1 MGASYESNIDDVL
14 AQLDELEFED
24 HTLKVANVMEYA
36 VYLHDME
43 GYYVFNDQ
51 ALKKIVQQ
59 KMIGLDAQERTT
71 DEGIKSAL
79 DTAAGEYVAWLAD
92 FIGEKQPAVPEVK
105 GGERP
110 ARRGHWAD
118 RTHNLASHYKSQVDD
133 DSVRDHDDVAPDPTE
148 DLDDQVL
155 DFPS

>member
-1 MGASYESNIDDVL
+1 MAASYESNIDDVI

-43 GYYVFNDQ
+43 GYYVFNDR
-51 ALKKIVQQ
+51 ALKKIIAQ
-59 KMIGLDAQERTT
+59 KWIGLDAEERAT
-71 DEGIKSAL
+71 DEGITSVL
-79 DTAAGEYVAWLAD
+79 DTAATEYVNWLTD
-92 FIGEKQPAVPEVK
+92 FIGESQPPLA
-105 GGERP
+105 GEESTRP

-118 RTHNLASHYKSQVDD
+118 RTRNLANHFKSQVDEGPI
-133 DSVRDHDDVAPDPTE
+133 RDHDDVAPDPTE
-148 DLDDQVL
+148 DLDEQVL

>member
-1 MGASYESNIDDVL
+1 MAASYESNIDDVL

-43 GYYVFNDQ
+43 GYYVFNDR
-51 ALKKIVQQ
+51 ALKKIVTQ
-59 KMIGLDAQERTT
+59 KWIGLDADERAT
-71 DEGIKSAL
+71 DEGIKSVL

-92 FIGEKQPAVPEVK
+92 FTGETQPPVA
-105 GGERP
+105 GEEGTRP
-110 ARRGHWAD
+110 ARRGSWAD
-118 RTHNLASHYKSQVDD
+118 RTRNLANHYKSQVDD